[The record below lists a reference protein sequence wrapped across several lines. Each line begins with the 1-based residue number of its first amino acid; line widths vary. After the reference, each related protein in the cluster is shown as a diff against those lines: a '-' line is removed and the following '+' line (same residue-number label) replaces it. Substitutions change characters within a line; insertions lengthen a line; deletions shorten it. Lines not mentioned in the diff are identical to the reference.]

1 MTLREARK
9 LKGFTSKFVAEK
21 LGIKQRT
28 LNKKERENSFNV
40 LQVRQLCELYG
51 VRIEELSI

>member
-9 LKGFTSKFVAEK
+9 KKGYTSKFVAEV

-40 LQVRQLCELYG
+40 LQLMKLCELYD
-51 VRIEELSI
+51 VKIEELSN